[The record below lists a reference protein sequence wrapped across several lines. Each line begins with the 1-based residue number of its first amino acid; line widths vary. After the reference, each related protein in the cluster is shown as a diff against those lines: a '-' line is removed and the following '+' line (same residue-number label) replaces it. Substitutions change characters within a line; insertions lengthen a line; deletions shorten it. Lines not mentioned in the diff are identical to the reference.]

1 MTLQATRFR
10 FSAAPDRCRWATPD
24 LTIDVLT
31 LLQKEAAM
39 MKFIG
44 SGRAFLLLAVLFMV
58 IGVIS
63 EKTTVY
69 LSLGGLWLIVGLIMM
84 AKNKQKSS
92 VEKQDST
99 A

>member
-1 MTLQATRFR
+1 
-10 FSAAPDRCRWATPD
+10 
-24 LTIDVLT
+24 
-31 LLQKEAAM
+31 M
-39 MKFIG
+39 MKFSG

-69 LSLGGLWLIVGLIMM
+69 LSFGGLWLIVGLIMM

-92 VEKQDST
+92 VEKQGST

>member
-1 MTLQATRFR
+1 
-10 FSAAPDRCRWATPD
+10 
-24 LTIDVLT
+24 
-31 LLQKEAAM
+31 M